1 MLDGGRMAFVIIEI
15 LRRGKRIAPAKEALV
30 HLVGFGAMLILVVVL
45 SYFDIARIISGSSL
59 FR

>member
-1 MLDGGRMAFVIIEI
+1 MAFVIVEI

-30 HLVGFGAMLILVVVL
+30 HFVGFAALLILVVVL
-45 SYFDIARIISGSSL
+45 SYFDVARIVRGDEL